1 MEEVGSG
8 GRVERKQ
15 QCARWNTGRGN
26 KRQEILQF
34 VCRLCDVQKA
44 ARRSTAS
51 ASSSTRHLNS
61 NSAA

>member
-1 MEEVGSG
+1 MVEWKENNNVLVGTQG
-8 GRVERKQ
+8 EATKDRKS
-15 QCARWNTGRGN
+15 CSLFA
-26 KRQEILQF
+26 E
-34 VCRLCDVQKA
+34 LCDVQKA